1 MRVLMIA
8 PPGAGKGTQG
18 ALIAAH
24 FHLPHV
30 VMGELLRD
38 HVARGTDLGRAV
50 KGHLDRG
57 ELVPDEIMLDL
68 TRRSLIAAKA
78 DGGGFVFDGVP
89 RTFAQA
95 RAGYLIACQ
104 LGMTA
109 NVALH
114 LQVDDDELVRRLR
127 ARAAAEH
134 RSDDTDEVIRRRLEL
149 YHRVTRPILR
159 WYSRRGIL
167 ISVDAMRPAEQVGRE
182 ILATLEVMHPLADHI
197 PEKLRRPIDLTGL
210 GSEFGPSTA
219 AVPAA
224 LGPDPRSSAA

>member
-1 MRVLMIA
+1 
-8 PPGAGKGTQG
+8 
-18 ALIAAH
+18 
-24 FHLPHV
+24 
-30 VMGELLRD
+30 MGDLLRD

-78 DGGGFVFDGVP
+78 AGGGFVFDGVP
-89 RTFAQA
+89 RTVAQA
-95 RAGYLIACQ
+95 RAGYLIACE

-197 PEKLRRPIDLTGL
+197 PEKLRRPVDLTGL

-219 AVPAA
+219 AVPTA

>member
-24 FHLPHV
+24 FHIPRL
-30 VMGELLRD
+30 VMGDLLRD
-38 HVARGTDLGRAV
+38 HVVRGTDLGRAA
-50 KGHLDRG
+50 KGYLDRG
-57 ELVPDEIMLDL
+57 ELVPDEVVLNL
-68 TRRSLIAAKA
+68 TRQSLIAAKA
-78 DGGGFVFDGVP
+78 AGGGFVLDGVP

-95 RAGYLIACQ
+95 RAAYLIACE

-127 ARAAAEH
+127 TRAAAEH
-134 RSDDTDEVIRRRLEL
+134 RSDDTEEVIRRRLEL

-167 ISVDAMRPAEQVGRE
+167 VSVEAMRPVAEVGRE
-182 ILATLEVMHPLADHI
+182 ILAVLEVMRPLVDHI
-197 PEKLRRPIDLTGL
+197 PERLRRPVDLTGL
-210 GSEFGPSTA
+210 GSEVRASTA
-219 AVPAA
+219 AAPVA
-224 LGPDPRSSAA
+224 LDADPRSSAA

>member
-1 MRVLMIA
+1 MRVLMIG

-30 VMGELLRD
+30 VIGDLLRD
-38 HVARGTDLGRAV
+38 HVARGTDVGRAIQR
-50 KGHLDRG
+50 HLDRG
-57 ELVPDEIMLDL
+57 ELVPDEIVLDMV
-68 TRRSLIAAKA
+68 RQAFIAAKGA
-78 DGGGFVFDGVP
+78 GGGYVFDGVP

-95 RAGYLIACQ
+95 RAGYLIACE

-114 LQVDDDELVRRLR
+114 LQADDDELVRRLQ

-167 ISVDAMRPAEQVGRE
+167 VSVEAMRPVEQVGRE
-182 ILATLEVMHPLADHI
+182 ILTALEVMRPLVDHI
-197 PEKLRRPIDLTGL
+197 PEELRRPVDLAGL
-210 GSEFGPSTA
+210 GSEVGANTA
-219 AVPAA
+219 AASVA

>member
-24 FHLPHV
+24 FHIPRV
-30 VMGELLRD
+30 VIGDLLRD
-38 HVARGTDLGRAV
+38 HVAQGTDLGRAV

-57 ELVPDEIMLDL
+57 ELVPDEIVLDL
-68 TRRSLIAAKA
+68 TRQSLIAAKA
-78 DGGGFVFDGVP
+78 AGGYVFDGVP

-95 RAGYLIACQ
+95 RAAYLIACE

-109 NVALH
+109 NVALN
-114 LQVDDDELVRRLR
+114 LQADDDELVRRLR

-134 RSDDTDEVIRRRLEL
+134 RSDDTEEVIRRRLEL

-167 ISVDAMRPAEQVGRE
+167 LSVEAMRPVEEVGRE
-182 ILATLEVMHPLADHI
+182 ILAALDVMHPLVDDI
-197 PEKLRRPIDLTGL
+197 PEKLRRPVDLTGL
-210 GSEFGPSTA
+210 GSEFGASTA
-219 AVPAA
+219 AAPAT
-224 LGPDPRSSAA
+224 LSPDLRSSAA